1 MGEIRG
7 QEGGGGWG
15 ERGRRGEGVGR
26 EAEGGG
32 KISEKYDA
40 EKSRRM
46 VIRGGG
52 GIVRGE
58 MEITWGKL

>member
-1 MGEIRG
+1 M
-7 QEGGGGWG
+7 
-15 ERGRRGEGVGR
+15 GRREGSKRGGAGR